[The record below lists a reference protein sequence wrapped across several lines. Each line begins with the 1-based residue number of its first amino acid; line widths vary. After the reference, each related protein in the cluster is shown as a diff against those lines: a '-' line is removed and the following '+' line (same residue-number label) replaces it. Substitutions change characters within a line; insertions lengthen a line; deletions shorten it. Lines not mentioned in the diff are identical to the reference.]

1 MKTLA
6 HRLVPLLL
14 TLAALAAPTLLRA
27 HGEDH
32 APPAATHAGRLFEA
46 GEQHWELL
54 VLADRRVQ
62 IARLD
67 AHGKLL
73 APGTW
78 LLTLTT
84 GDRAAPTRL
93 SFAERDGLLVST
105 EPLPAGENL
114 PAVIRVAAGED
125 AAADYARLQLNL
137 AHCPGCDREEYRCTC
152 GH

>member
-6 HRLVPLLL
+6 HRLVLLLL
-14 TLAALAAPTLLRA
+14 TLATLATPHLAVA
-27 HGEDH
+27 HGDGH
-32 APPAATHAGRLFEA
+32 GTTVGPHAGRLFAA

-67 AHGKLL
+67 ADGHLL

-78 LLTLTT
+78 ILTLST

-105 EPLPAGENL
+105 EPLPPGGNL
-114 PAVIRVAAGED
+114 PAVIRVAAHED

-137 AHCPGCDREEYRCTC
+137 AHCAGCDREEYRCTC
-152 GH
+152 DH